1 MHIRFEG
8 AAGEVTGSRTVVYA
22 NTGPEGQVARPFL
35 IDCGMFQGNREAD
48 KKNLAG
54 FGVAPQELQCVV
66 LTHAHIDHSGL
77 LPRLCGQG
85 FRGPIY
91 CTPATLD
98 LLDVLLADSAHI
110 QLGELQRAEK
120 RQAAGKWRGDLP
132 EPLYGI
138 ADVAQCLS
146 QCRPLAYDTE
156 LEIVPGVRLRFV
168 DAGHILGAASA
179 ILDITEQN
187 ASGQWQTRRLVAS
200 GDLGTRNRPI
210 MNDPTRIGHAD
221 VLIVESTYGDRLH
234 RSLTDTEDELVE
246 VVTKTL
252 QQGGNVIMPAFAV
265 GRTQEVIAMLVDLI
279 RRQRLPF
286 LSIFVDS
293 PMATAASRI
302 TQHHLNSLDRDAQN
316 LFAWLQSHPQSA
328 HIRFTADVNDSKAL
342 NQIKGGAII
351 LSASGMCEAGR
362 IVHHLYWN
370 LPRPHCAVVITGFQA
385 AGTRG
390 RALVDGASSVRLL
403 GKEVPVKASV
413 HTLGGLSAHGDQA
426 DLLWW
431 CQGFERPPKRVF
443 VTHGEKAASE
453 NLSHALA
460 LELGWDHA
468 VLPQIGELYPC

>member
-8 AAGEVTGSRTVVYA
+8 AAGEVTGSRIVVTTQ
-22 NTGPEGQVARPFL
+22 TGPQGRNARPFL
-35 IDCGMFQGNREAD
+35 IDCGMFQGSRDAD
-48 KKNLAG
+48 EKNLAG
-54 FGVAPQELQCVV
+54 FGFTPQELQCVV

-77 LPRLCGQG
+77 LPRLCAQG

-120 RQAAGKWRGDLP
+120 RKAAGKWRGELP
-132 EPLYGI
+132 QPLYSI
-138 ADVAQCLS
+138 ADVAQCIS
-146 QCRPLAYDTE
+146 QCRPLNYTTE
-156 LEIVPGVRLRFV
+156 LEIAPHVRLRFV
-168 DAGHILGAASA
+168 DAGHILGAASV
-179 ILDITEQN
+179 ILDITEPD
-187 ASGQWQTRRLVAS
+187 ASGQPKTKRLVAS
-200 GDLGTRNRPI
+200 GDLGTRHRPI
-210 MNDPTRIGHAD
+210 MNDPFRIEHTD
-221 VLIVESTYGDRLH
+221 ILIMESTYGDRLH
-234 RSLTDTEDELVE
+234 RSLSDTEDELVE
-246 VVTKTL
+246 VVSATL
-252 QQGGNVIMPAFAV
+252 AQGGNVIMPAFAV

-279 RRQRLPF
+279 RRKRLPF

-293 PMATAASRI
+293 PMAAAASRI

-316 LFAWLQSHPQSA
+316 LFAWLQAHPQAA

-342 NQIKGGAII
+342 NQIKGGAVI

-370 LPRPHCAVVITGFQA
+370 LPRPQSAVVITGFQA

-390 RALVDGASSVRLL
+390 RALVDGAKTLRLL

-431 CQGFERPPKRVF
+431 CQGFEQPPKKIF
-443 VTHGEKAASE
+443 ITHGEKAASAT
-453 NLSHALA
+453 LSDALA
-460 LELGWDHA
+460 TELGWEHI
-468 VLPQIGELYPC
+468 VLPQAGTLYSC